1 MQRMIKNTYHPIMYF
16 PILLSFHTCLL
27 HIVTS
32 ALFSN
37 AFNLCSSPKGRIHI
51 FSPFKAMGKITF
63 SFLLLHEA
71 WIVKYV
77 VFSILQSMV

>member
-1 MQRMIKNTYHPIMYF
+1 MYF
-16 PILLSFHTCLL
+16 SILLLFRTCLL
-27 HIVTS
+27 HVVTS
-32 ALFSN
+32 AQCFQMHLIFVPQN
-37 AFNLCSSPKGRIHI
+37 GRIHI
-51 FSPFKAMGKITF
+51 FSPFKAMGKIAF